1 MCQVC
6 TNYLFPSSANGRPEV
21 RVCCTVLGITRSI
34 TKKTY
39 AVKALLSRRKGV
51 AAALATV
58 KSITEV
64 ISTVTGAVSVMNVV
78 AIGPAVKFVD
88 GDGVKYVV

>member
-1 MCQVC
+1 MYKLSFPFVSKWSSRSACVLYRAR
-6 TNYLFPSSANGRPEV
+6 NYEV
-21 RVCCTVLGITRSI
+21 YHQ
-34 TKKTY
+34 KTY